1 MTKRKRFLSTE
12 MPLFEWVRKAQE
24 LTCQNYFH
32 PKGSLNIDPEFRSAI
47 SEDLRHAKD
56 ESGRELSRYQVA
68 ARMSDYLG
76 QEVTASM
83 LNNWTAESHDN
94 HRFPAAWLPAF
105 VHGTGGQR
113 RAVEVLSRYS
123 GLFAL
128 PGPEALRAEIQR
140 LDEEIKAKRDEKNK
154 RMVFLREIEGARK

>member
-1 MTKRKRFLSTE
+1 

-24 LTCQNYFH
+24 LTSQSYFR
-32 PKGSLNIDPEFRSAI
+32 PKGSLNIDSEFRSAI

-56 ESGRELSRYQVA
+56 EEGRELSRYQVA

-76 QEVTASM
+76 QEITASM
-83 LNNWTAESHDN
+83 LNNWTAESHEN

-113 RAVEVLSRYS
+113 RAIEILSRHS

-140 LDEEIKAKRDEKNK
+140 IDEEIKAKKEEKYK
-154 RMVFLREIEGARK
+154 RILFLKEIENRK

>member
-1 MTKRKRFLSTE
+1 

-24 LTCQNYFH
+24 LTNQGNFH
-32 PKGSLNIDPEFRSAI
+32 PKGSLNIDSEFRCAI
-47 SEDLRHAKD
+47 SEDLRQAKD
-56 ESGRELSRYQVA
+56 EEGRELSRYQVA

-76 QEVTASM
+76 QEITASS
-83 LNNWTAESHDN
+83 LNNWTAESHEN

-105 VHGTGGQR
+105 VCATGGQR
-113 RAVEVLSRYS
+113 RAFEVLSRHS

-140 LDEEIKAKRDEKNK
+140 IEEEIKAKREEKYK
-154 RMVFLREIEGARK
+154 RVLFLREIEGARK